1 MIANPF
7 KSTSIAVFASLSP
20 NGMTDQGGK
29 LFSVFT
35 WDVDASRMRLRI
47 RREDSNKWIDSQ
59 PVRVQNTY
67 ITMRVQWIA
76 VRTS

>member
-59 PVRVQNTY
+59 PVRVQ
-67 ITMRVQWIA
+67 WIA